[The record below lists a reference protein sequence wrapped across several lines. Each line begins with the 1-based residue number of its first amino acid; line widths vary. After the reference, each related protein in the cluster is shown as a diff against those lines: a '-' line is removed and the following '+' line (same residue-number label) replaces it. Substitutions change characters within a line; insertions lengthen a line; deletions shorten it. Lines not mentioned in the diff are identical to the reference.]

1 MPPEMKHELQQKQVL
16 SASQVQSLEMLRMS
30 STELRQCFEEE
41 HQNNPFL
48 EQTGCIM
55 EEASPFGNGYRFRSS
70 RQPAS
75 RGREEARPE
84 TGEYVLEE
92 DPRRELLNQLNPR
105 DYAPCEWRAVEY
117 MVECLDENGRFAVPL
132 ELVAQ
137 RYGLTADRAAELL
150 RECQGLEPAGIFARD
165 LQECLLLQLWRLPK
179 AEPVAERIVREGL
192 QLLAAGKI
200 GRLARQLGIS
210 TAQVQQA
217 AERIRSLNPRPMA
230 GHGREQTAYLH
241 PEVSIRWRQGWEI
254 TVHDEWRQ
262 NYSVSEYYMQLVSTA
277 GEEAV
282 KEYMAEKLR
291 RVQFMMQAAQKRHD
305 TLLEI
310 TKSILRRQEAFL
322 RGNGPLVPL
331 SMGEIAE
338 ELGLSPSTVS
348 RALKDK
354 YLQGPLFVV
363 PFRALFS
370 AVRVECAQGE
380 TTGELVREMLRRL
393 VAEEN
398 PASPMSDNRLQQ
410 RLQEEGITIG
420 RRTIAKYRAEMGI
433 PDSRERKIQR
443 PPGKR

>member
-1 MPPEMKHELQQKQVL
+1 MPPEMKHVLQQKQVL

-41 HQNNPFL
+41 YQNNPFL
-48 EQTGCIM
+48 EQTGCVM
-55 EEASPFGNGYRFRSS
+55 EETSPFGNEYRFGSS
-70 RQPAS
+70 GQTAS
-75 RGREEARPE
+75 HSRDEALLE
-84 TGEYVLEE
+84 TGKYAMEE
-92 DPRRELLNQLNPR
+92 NPRRELLNQLNPR
-105 DYAPCEWRAVEY
+105 DYAPGEWQAVEY

-132 ELVAQ
+132 ELVAR

-150 RECQGLEPAGIFARD
+150 RECQGLEPAGVFARD

-192 QLLAAGKI
+192 PLLAAGKI
-200 GRLARQLGIS
+200 GGLARQLGIS
-210 TAQVQQA
+210 TALAQQA
-217 AERIRSLNPRPMA
+217 AEQIRSLNPRPMA
-230 GHGREQTAYLH
+230 GCGREQTAYIH

-254 TVHDEWRQ
+254 MVHDEWRQ
-262 NYSVSEYYMQLVSTA
+262 NYSVSEYYTQLANTA
-277 GEEAV
+277 EEEAL

-310 TKSILRRQEAFL
+310 TKSILSRQEAFL

-331 SMGEIAE
+331 SMVEIAE

-354 YLQGPLFVV
+354 HLQGPLFVV

-370 AVRVECAQGE
+370 AVRVESAQGE
-380 TTGELVREMLRRL
+380 TTGELVRETLRRL

-398 PASPMSDNRLQQ
+398 PACPMSDNRLQQ
-410 RLQEEGITIG
+410 LLQEEGITMG